1 MADFSIASQVQPVAA
16 ANPLNMLEH
25 VQKMQTSNMLMQQ
38 RAAELEKETAI
49 RGAAAKH
56 GVGSQGYIDAVARI
70 DPAAALAA
78 MNQQRQAAAAGA
90 SASASAASAALSRLQ
105 GDKVTQD
112 ILAKKGDQFVMG
124 LRSLESY
131 PPEQQ
136 PIIYG
141 KMYQAMPD
149 TLKPFF
155 NPIYSPKAA
164 ELAQMTAADFV
175 AKAKENQPQ
184 LQPAEAGMPGRTAYM
199 PGANGTLGTMV
210 VVPEALPPGA
220 SNTLMPQSGGV
231 NNLAPNVNNLVPG
244 AAPAPVALGAQ
255 PQPQAGAMLPS
266 QIRAQAAAAAQA
278 AELET
283 FKKKEAI
290 KRDMSAEL
298 SPVEEQKLRT
308 QVGEARANASESLA
322 TAQGVLDAAKTLRAV
337 PDNDKN
343 RILGLSGEYTYN
355 VTDAAKNAQ
364 TKFSDIKGQVTAM
377 AKAAAGSIG
386 SMAVQEWKILADQI
400 ATLEAK
406 NLTPKALNE
415 QLDIIVHRAEG
426 LMRRTKQN
434 YTSTYSPLIS
444 RYEGQFDLPEPEP
457 RPAPKVE
464 EAPAA
469 PASRRSTNGRATTPS
484 RPPLSA
490 FGGG

>member
-1 MADFSIASQVQPVAA
+1 MADFSIASQVQPVQTP
-16 ANPLNMLEH
+16 NMLGMLEH

-38 RAAELEKETAI
+38 RAAELQKENAI
-49 RGAAAKH
+49 RAAAAQH
-56 GVGSQGYIDAVARI
+56 GVGSQGYINAVARI
-70 DPAAALAA
+70 DPSAALAA
-78 MNQQRQAAAAGA
+78 LTQQRQAAAAGA
-90 SASASAASAALSRLQ
+90 SATASAASAALSRLQ
-105 GDKVTQD
+105 GDKVTQEL
-112 ILAKKGDQFVMG
+112 LAKNGDQFVAG

-131 PPEQQ
+131 PEEQRAT
-136 PIIYG
+136 IYT
-141 KMYQAMPD
+141 KMHDAMPE

-155 NPIYSPKAA
+155 NPIYSPKAV

-175 AKAKENQPQ
+175 AAAKPTAPTIYPGTVDMAPQ
-184 LQPAEAGMPGRTAYM
+184 AYVPGKN
-199 PGANGTLGTMV
+199 GALGTMSLI
-210 VVPEALPPGA
+210 PEAPV
-220 SNTLMPQSGGV
+220 STNV
-231 NNLAPNVNNLVPG
+231 PNQLVPPPAAATAVPG
-244 AAPAPVALGAQ
+244 TNQLIPPVAAAPTT
-255 PQPQAGAMLPS
+255 PS
-266 QIRAQAAAAAQA
+266 EMRAQAAARAQA
-278 AELET
+278 TELET

-308 QVGEARANASESLA
+308 QVGEARSNASESLA
-322 TAQGVLDAAKTLRAV
+322 TAQGVLDAAKALRAV

-343 RILGLSGEYTYN
+343 RILGLSGEHIYN

-364 TKFSDIKGQVTAM
+364 TKFNDIKGQVTGM

-415 QLDIIVHRAEG
+415 QLDIIVHREEG
-426 LMRRTKQN
+426 LMLRTKQN
-434 YTSTYSPLIS
+434 NTSTYSPMIS

-457 RPAPKVE
+457 RPAPKTE

-469 PASRRSTNGRATTPS
+469 PASRRSTNGR
-484 RPPLSA
+484 SA
-490 FGGG
+490 LPAGVTSSGW